1 MKNIALLTIFS
12 TLLTLSQAS
21 ANDLAAFGLGEL
33 EPITTEQSSTVRGQG
48 LDSVGMAVFQIFA
61 FDYVSGS
68 SINLQSSSVNTNL
81 GLHLSGFDLEYVEPL
96 IGTNSNA
103 NLNSFEIAIDGFT
116 LEASD
121 LSVGSIGSA
130 FFIGAEAFETEIE

>member
-33 EPITTEQSSTVRGQG
+33 EPITTEQSSSVRGQG

>member
-81 GLHLSGFDLEYVEPL
+81 GLHLSGFDLEYAEPL